1 MMPIERMR
9 PEDFDAVFRLLS
21 QNFPAGAQGTVDCAD
36 LLSMAMMIDSGAW
49 IITYADLGQQAFPL
63 RLTSIENPEHFSARR
78 EIKQHSA
85 RRESAGAVLFQRGRC
100 MPHDSMPWTYESTF
114 FVSGRA
120 SPEALCVWLMLTST
134 T

>member
-21 QNFPAGAQGTVDCAD
+21 QSFPAGAQGTVDCAD

-63 RLTSIENPEHFSARR
+63 RLTSIENPEHFSAPRTQGNKSSTVPAVNRR
-78 EIKQHSA
+78 
-85 RRESAGAVLFQRGRC
+85 
-100 MPHDSMPWTYESTF
+100 
-114 FVSGRA
+114 
-120 SPEALCVWLMLTST
+120 ALCCFRGGDARLRLHAVDVRQNSLRDGECEG
-134 T
+134 